1 MKKPLFI
8 AALLLGLTSISFAQS
23 SSQHEEKNIKIII
36 EEDVNGKTTT
46 TVLEVEE
53 AEEYLEKMDKE
64 LEKEISI
71 HLEHSLND
79 LEKNIEISLEVL
91 EKELDAIDWD
101 EYSEKIEIKIEKITD
116 EIHTKILESQ
126 PH

>member
-8 AALLLGLTSISFAQS
+8 AAMLLGLTSISFAQS
-23 SSQHEEKNIKIII
+23 SSRHEEKNIKIII

-46 TVLEVEE
+46 TVLEGEE

-64 LEKEISI
+64 LEEEISI

>member
-8 AALLLGLTSISFAQS
+8 AAMLLGLTSISFAQS

-46 TVLEVEE
+46 TVLEGEE

-64 LEKEISI
+64 LEEEISI

>member
-46 TVLEVEE
+46 TVLEGEE

-64 LEKEISI
+64 LEEEISI

-101 EYSEKIEIKIEKITD
+101 DYSEKIEIKIEKITD

>member
-46 TVLEVEE
+46 TVLEGEE

-101 EYSEKIEIKIEKITD
+101 DYSEKIEIKIEKITD

>member
-8 AALLLGLTSISFAQS
+8 AAMLLGLTSISFAQS

-46 TVLEVEE
+46 TVLEGEE

-64 LEKEISI
+64 LEEEISI

-101 EYSEKIEIKIEKITD
+101 DYSEKIEIKIEKITD

>member
-8 AALLLGLTSISFAQS
+8 AAMLLGLTSISFAQS

-46 TVLEVEE
+46 TVLEGEE

-64 LEKEISI
+64 LEEETSI

>member
-8 AALLLGLTSISFAQS
+8 AAMLLGLTSISFAQS

-46 TVLEVEE
+46 TVLEGEE

-64 LEKEISI
+64 LEEEISI
-71 HLEHSLND
+71 HLENSLND

>member
-46 TVLEVEE
+46 TVLEGEE

-64 LEKEISI
+64 LEEEISI

>member
-1 MKKPLFI
+1 
-8 AALLLGLTSISFAQS
+8 
-23 SSQHEEKNIKIII
+23 
-36 EEDVNGKTTT
+36 
-46 TVLEVEE
+46 
-53 AEEYLEKMDKE
+53 E
-64 LEKEISI
+64 LEEEISI

>member
-8 AALLLGLTSISFAQS
+8 AAMLLGLTSISFAQS

-46 TVLEVEE
+46 TVLEGEE

>member
-8 AALLLGLTSISFAQS
+8 AAMLLGLTSISFAQS

-46 TVLEVEE
+46 TVLEGEE

-101 EYSEKIEIKIEKITD
+101 DYSEKIEIKIEKITD